1 MRTLWV
7 LTLGL
12 VALATTQGCKRK
24 VPEPI
29 PGPKAAP
36 AMVGHARAA
45 GIAWFQG
52 SLDEAFARPSAHVT
66 CAAAERASM
75 APLGPELSRPLRNRL
90 NTPAPAACR
99 SAPCPST
106 AAVPRRPLV

>member
-24 VPEPI
+24 EPEPI
-29 PGPKAAP
+29 PGPKAVSMAI
-36 AMVGHARAA
+36 ARAP

-52 SLDEAFARPSAHVT
+52 GLDEAFTRPPRICST
-66 CAAAERASM
+66 EPRTI
-75 APLGPELSRPLRNRL
+75 APL
-90 NTPAPAACR
+90 APDLARA
-99 SAPCPST
+99 
-106 AAVPRRPLV
+106 